1 VVPVPDSLVSLI
13 MSTSDPETGVH
24 TTELNLLNEGDKVV
38 LTDGPLANL
47 QAIFRAADGDAR
59 AIILL
64 KLLGQETEV
73 AVPMDQ
79 ISRIA

>member
-1 VVPVPDSLVSLI
+1 
-13 MSTSDPETGVH
+13 MRTSDPETGVH
-24 TTELNLLNEGDKVV
+24 TSELNLLKEGDTVV

-59 AIILL
+59 AIVLL

-73 AVPMDQ
+73 AVPVNQ
-79 ISRIA
+79 ISRMA